1 MQTFQGYLR
10 HDGRVGVRNHLAIV
24 STVALANRTAELAAA
39 AYGAR
44 REPGDPP
51 ALLVHGE
58 FQRGL
63 QAPDA
68 RRLEQVLERLVTH
81 PNVGAAVVLCH
92 DRRTARAWQARLQAC
107 GRTVEVLAV
116 MDSRGVQHAIDR
128 VADALA
134 RGAAALRGAP
144 RVDCPLS
151 ALTYALECGGSDAS
165 SAICANPAIGRY
177 VDDVVAAG
185 ARVIVSETAE
195 FIGGEEVVRAQSTCP
210 EVAEAILR
218 CIAATEA
225 RMAGDGDH
233 YRGVNPTAENLDA
246 GLTTLVEKTM
256 GALCKIGTA
265 RFAGCLD
272 FGEPPAA
279 PGLHFMDT
287 PFFSPCS
294 ITGMVAAG
302 AQVTL
307 FAMGVFNPSGN
318 PLAPTIKVC
327 GNPDTVRDWP
337 DGIDVPLVDL
347 LEGRI
352 TLDAAAARLA
362 QVVRQVAGGAV
373 THTERWGEGQFIVPR
388 MLPTF

>member
-1 MQTFQGYLR
+1 
-10 HDGRVGVRNHLAIV
+10 
-24 STVALANRTAELAAA
+24 
-39 AYGAR
+39 
-44 REPGDPP
+44 
-51 ALLVHGE
+51 
-58 FQRGL
+58 
-63 QAPDA
+63 
-68 RRLEQVLERLVTH
+68 
-81 PNVGAAVVLCH
+81 
-92 DRRTARAWQARLQAC
+92 
-107 GRTVEVLAV
+107 
-116 MDSRGVQHAIDR
+116 
-128 VADALA
+128 
-134 RGAAALRGAP
+134 
-144 RVDCPLS
+144 
-151 ALTYALECGGSDAS
+151 
-165 SAICANPAIGRY
+165 
-177 VDDVVAAG
+177 
-185 ARVIVSETAE
+185 VIVSETAE
-195 FIGGEEVVRAQSTCP
+195 FIGGEEVVRAQSTCQ

-218 CIAATEA
+218 CIAGTEA

-337 DGIDVPLVDL
+337 DGIDV
-347 LEGRI
+347 

-362 QVVRQVAGGAV
+362 QVVREVAGGAV